1 MIIDRFGSDLQKIYE
16 ANAKRFSR
24 KTVLQL
30 SLRIVCEP
38 HFPYLLNTVSTVKA
52 ACVEARSSAGWYAVL
67 H

>member
-1 MIIDRFGSDLQKIYE
+1 MDRFGSDLQKIYE

-30 SLRIVCEP
+30 SLRIVCE
-38 HFPYLLNTVSTVKA
+38 LNSSCFNPVTASCA
-52 ACVEARSSAGWYAVL
+52 GARSSAGWCWVL

>member
-1 MIIDRFGSDLQKIYE
+1 MDRFGSDLQKIYE

-30 SLRIVCEP
+30 SLRIVCEL
-38 HFPYLLNTVSTVKA
+38 HASCFQSRRASRVG
-52 ACVEARSSAGWYAVL
+52 ARSSAGRRRAL

>member
-1 MIIDRFGSDLQKIYE
+1 MDRFGSDLQKIYE

-30 SLRIVCEP
+30 SLRIVCELHSSCFNP
-38 HFPYLLNTVSTVKA
+38 VKA
-52 ACVEARSSAGWYAVL
+52 SCVEARSSAGRCWVL